1 MNESYPSRVITLV
14 HGTFKPNAKWIQDG
28 SEFREEL
35 AKRVLGTVAYLPFQ
49 WSGGNSHRERLR
61 AGDDLK
67 SHLLQARSKYP
78 NSKRYIVA
86 HSHGGNIAIYATS
99 GSAQS
104 GVVDGLICLATPFI
118 SVRARGDRFFMAMVA
133 FLYIAL
139 MVAVFWPS
147 FLFADWVYEP
157 LVALLPFKFTKDH
170 LYFAIAIVLGMP
182 LIFLL
187 YLWAANLLLSL
198 DGQAEKRQE
207 AISIDT
213 PGKLPPLLA
222 LRLERDEAGI
232 WLRTLVLIS
241 SLPNYLW
248 SAIEWLL
255 YHIVTALVWTWGVA
269 IALLTVAAL
278 LENFDRALADV
289 VGGAGFVA
297 MSIVP
302 VAFIV
307 AMPLLLGMWA
317 VGQLTKGH
325 KWGFGETLLD
335 SLMLSTKVN
344 DGGATVFP
352 ANTGKTKNQLV
363 SLRHSDVYGN
373 KTVIEHVA
381 NWINKH

>member
-1 MNESYPSRVITLV
+1 
-14 HGTFKPNAKWIQDG
+14 
-28 SEFREEL
+28 
-35 AKRVLGTVAYLPFQ
+35 
-49 WSGGNSHRERLR
+49 
-61 AGDDLK
+61 
-67 SHLLQARSKYP
+67 
-78 NSKRYIVA
+78 
-86 HSHGGNIAIYATS
+86 
-99 GSAQS
+99 
-104 GVVDGLICLATPFI
+104 
-118 SVRARGDRFFMAMVA
+118 MV
-133 FLYIAL
+133 
-139 MVAVFWPS
+139 S
-147 FLFADWVYEP
+147 
-157 LVALLPFKFTKDH
+157 
-170 LYFAIAIVLGMP
+170 
-182 LIFLL
+182 
-187 YLWAANLLLSL
+187 
-198 DGQAEKRQE
+198 
-207 AISIDT
+207 
-213 PGKLPPLLA
+213 
-222 LRLERDEAGI
+222 
-232 WLRTLVLIS
+232 
-241 SLPNYLW
+241 
-248 SAIEWLL
+248 
-255 YHIVTALVWTWGVA
+255 WGVA